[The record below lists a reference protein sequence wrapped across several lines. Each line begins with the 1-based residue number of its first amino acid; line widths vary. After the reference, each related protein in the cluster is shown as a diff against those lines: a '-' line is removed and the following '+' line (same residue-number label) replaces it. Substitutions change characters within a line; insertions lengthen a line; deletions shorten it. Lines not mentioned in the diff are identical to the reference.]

1 MYCNLCDLKTG
12 NMFVQAFDCLFVQK
26 LFYYFGKEKTRLDI
40 KEDEIRKNQI
50 WVEECELSCYT

>member
-50 WVEECELSCYT
+50 